1 MSQDLA
7 LLGLSIENE
16 RARMINVAKI
26 DFFAEKRLEKLKY
39 QGILLI
45 TAVVNM

>member
-7 LLGLSIENE
+7 LLSISIENE

-26 DFFAEKRLEKLKY
+26 AEKRLEKLKY
-39 QGILLI
+39 RGLLLI
-45 TAVVNM
+45 TAVV